1 MVIFVDTSAIY
12 ALLSAGDVNHGA
24 AKAQWLRWVDSSIK
38 FVVTN
43 YILLETSALVQRR
56 LGMRSFRQFHDLLL
70 PTMSVFWISEK
81 IHRQAVQ
88 MLLAADRRELSLV
101 DCTSFVV
108 MNELSIQMAFTFDR
122 HFVQAGF
129 VVVPTL

>member
-12 ALLSAGDVNHGA
+12 ALLNAGDINHGP
-24 AKAQWLRWVDSSIK
+24 AKAQWLQWVDGSIN

-43 YILLETSALVQRR
+43 YVLLETSALVQRR
-56 LGMRSFRQFHDLLL
+56 LGMQSFRQFHDLLL
-70 PTMSVFWISEK
+70 PTMDVFWVSEK
-81 IHRQAVQ
+81 IHRQAMQ
-88 MLLAADRRELSLV
+88 MLLAADRRELSQV

-108 MNELSIQMAFTFDR
+108 MNELGIQKAFTFDR

-129 VVVPTL
+129 TVLPAI